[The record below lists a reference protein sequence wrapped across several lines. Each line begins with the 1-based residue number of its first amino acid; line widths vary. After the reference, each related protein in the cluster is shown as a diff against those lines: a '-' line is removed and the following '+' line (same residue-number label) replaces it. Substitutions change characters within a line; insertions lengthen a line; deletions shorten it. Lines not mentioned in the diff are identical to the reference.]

1 MDFLIDQVTSYLNKA
16 ICKHAKQKN
25 LSPNNVQILFYL
37 KTDGFAAVKMCE
49 HFHAKEE
56 ITFKKAM
63 GVKLDLLNIAGATEY
78 FVQQA
83 LFDFCGK
90 DEIKQENVS
99 VMIVRKNDE
108 EMSMHLYNEGKHVRK
123 IQPEEIFDQTKIQ
136 TS

>member
-1 MDFLIDQVTSYLNKA
+1 MEFIIDKVTEYLNKA
-16 ICKHAKQKN
+16 ISKHAKEKN
-25 LSPNNVQILFYL
+25 LAPNDVQILFYL
-37 KTDGFAAVKMCE
+37 KGDGFAAVKICE
-49 HFHAKEE
+49 HYHAKEE

-63 GVKLDLLNIAGATEY
+63 GVKLDLLNFAGATEY

-83 LFDFCGK
+83 LFDFCSK

-108 EMSMHLYNEGKHVRK
+108 EMSMHLYNEGQHVRK
-123 IQPEEIFDQTKIQ
+123 IQPEEIFDQTKLQ